1 MISEGE
7 NYPVDLPADVGDIF
21 IKEIVVENGGEGY
34 ENAFIDDKCMNLK
47 TIDGKIVS
55 VEITCQNPYRS
66 IHNIDIINPG
76 IGAVLRPIM
85 SSTPQHS
92 NQNPTI
98 IDSVDCIGDFPK
110 SGET

>member
-1 MISEGE
+1 
-7 NYPVDLPADVGDIF
+7 
-21 IKEIVVENGGEGY
+21 
-34 ENAFIDDKCMNLK
+34 MNLK

-66 IHNIDIINPG
+66 IPNIDIINPG

-85 SSTPQHS
+85 SSTPQDS